1 MADILTFLAERILTY
16 KSMAAIGAVAA
27 VGVGEWLAVRS
38 RVQWFRLTLIVL
50 VSIIG
55 LYLGALIFGM
65 CSLALYRRSV
75 GLPSLSLVEL
85 NYRAGIVFYGGL
97 IGFFGSLAWLIPLC
111 VRHRRRCWDIVAA
124 NTPLFHGFARIGCYC
139 AHKVVDGHY
148 TWSPC
153 CYGIQIDS
161 PFFAHFWDSRLPT
174 QLMEAVFNFALFAVL
189 LRLLLRDMQD
199 ERGRWRG
206 KIPLVYLIAYP
217 VFRFVIEFFRGDAA
231 RSHIGPLSFSQVI
244 SLLILLGVGVY
255 LLLLRCRVL
264 RPVPPDPPY
273 PPRRKPAAPASAAA
287 EPPETPTE
295 PAAAEAAIEGPAP
308 APVPPAPPAEPSDG
322 THDVP
327 LP

>member
-1 MADILTFLAERILTY
+1 MEGVLSFLAGRILMY
-16 KSMAAIGAVAA
+16 KTMAAIGAVAA

-97 IGFFGSLAWLIPLC
+97 VGFFGSLAIWIPLC

-139 AHKVVDGHY
+139 AHKVVDGHSV
-148 TWSPC
+148 WSPC
-153 CYGIQIDS
+153 CYGIRIDS
-161 PFFAHFWDSRLPT
+161 PLFARFWDSRLPT

-273 PPRRKPAAPASAAA
+273 PERHTPAAGPQSPAA
-287 EPPETPTE
+287 ENESVPE
-295 PAAAEAAIEGPAP
+295 
-308 APVPPAPPAEPSDG
+308 APVPPAENDPAPPAADG
-322 THDVP
+322 SEDVP